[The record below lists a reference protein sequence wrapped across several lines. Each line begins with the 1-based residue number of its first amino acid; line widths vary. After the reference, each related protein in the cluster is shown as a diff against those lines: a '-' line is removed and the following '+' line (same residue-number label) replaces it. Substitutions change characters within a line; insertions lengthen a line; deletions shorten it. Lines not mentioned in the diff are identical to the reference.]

1 MAKRMCALIACGIIA
16 LLAGATPTTQA
27 KPETTDVQETKLP
40 EHMLLCYK
48 ERTEAGNAAVLT
60 KVKTRKLGG
69 RAFLVGQIAFIGNS
83 TEFEETELWV
93 PVDGIIRMIGFTSLD
108 QAIKAS
114 KKNDE
119 KTRDELKEEKV
130 DTPKSKVLWRTGY
143 NKAREVATKKK
154 LPLIL
159 VFGTDN
165 CLWCKKLHRAINE
178 DDALAGLLNEKTIPV
193 KLDGKKYDNL
203 AAALRIESYPT
214 TLITRPDGKI
224 LASIEGFLEPKKFRE
239 LIEKALKWRE
249 EN

>member
-1 MAKRMCALIACGIIA
+1 MAFGIVT
-16 LLAGATPTTQA
+16 LLAGATPTTPA
-27 KPETTDVQETKLP
+27 KPPASNEQEPKLP
-40 EHMLLCYK
+40 EHVLVCYK

-60 KVKTRKLGG
+60 KVKMRKLGR

-119 KTRDELKEEKV
+119 KTRDELEEEKPGP
-130 DTPKSKVLWRTGY
+130 TESKVQWRTDY
-143 NKAREVATKKK
+143 NKARKEATNKK

-159 VFGTDN
+159 VFGTEN
-165 CLWCKKLHRAINE
+165 CFYCNRFYRAIN
-178 DDALAGLLNEKTIPV
+178 DDAALAGFLNDKTIPV
-193 KLDGKKYDNL
+193 KLNGNKCDKL
-203 AAALRIESYPT
+203 AVALQIEHYPT

-224 LASIEGFLEPKKFRE
+224 LTKMEGYFEPKRLKE
-239 LIEKALKWRE
+239 LIEKALKRGE
-249 EN
+249 GD